1 MPSLNEAPPGETTG
15 EIVGLA
21 LPDVLQI
28 HQQNRF
34 SGCIAVESSVG
45 TGLLFLR
52 DGEIIH
58 AEQGKRTGE
67 EAFYDVLAWPPGRY
81 RLQPNVT
88 TTRNTIQ
95 KTSQHLLLDAARVL
109 DERRAGRSPTPPPI
123 PAAARTPLRSTEVL
137 EKLRRIPGVAYA
149 ALHGKDGSSVGD
161 DSYEAEALGGQALF
175 LSMIGGQL
183 GALFQSGAITSA
195 VVHGTTRHL
204 LLFSTKTHFLSVLV
218 NGDAQVGPVEAD
230 VRRVLSG
237 AR

>member
-34 SGCIAVESSVG
+34 SGCIAVESSGG

-88 TTRNTIQ
+88 TTR
-95 KTSQHLLLDAARVL
+95 SH
-109 DERRAGRSPTPPPI
+109 S
-123 PAAARTPLRSTEVL
+123 
-137 EKLRRIPGVAYA
+137 
-149 ALHGKDGSSVGD
+149 
-161 DSYEAEALGGQALF
+161 
-175 LSMIGGQL
+175 
-183 GALFQSGAITSA
+183 
-195 VVHGTTRHL
+195 
-204 LLFSTKTHFLSVLV
+204 
-218 NGDAQVGPVEAD
+218 
-230 VRRVLSG
+230 
-237 AR
+237 